1 MLSYLLIIFVIPGA
15 DHVRHH
21 RRERFYLP
29 HELVTYTR
37 VSLIHVIC
45 KVTNVKNEVY
55 VVVFCFLLQVR
66 EGLYSIKFVNTREQK
81 SQLMH
86 YILSYLNKAN
96 KIFTNINISLF

>member
-29 HELVTYTR
+29 HELVAYTR
-37 VSLIHVIC
+37 VSLIHIIS
-45 KVTNVKNEVY
+45 KVANVNNEVY

-66 EGLYSIKFVNTREQK
+66 EGLCLIKFVNIRV
-81 SQLMH
+81 S
-86 YILSYLNKAN
+86 
-96 KIFTNINISLF
+96 